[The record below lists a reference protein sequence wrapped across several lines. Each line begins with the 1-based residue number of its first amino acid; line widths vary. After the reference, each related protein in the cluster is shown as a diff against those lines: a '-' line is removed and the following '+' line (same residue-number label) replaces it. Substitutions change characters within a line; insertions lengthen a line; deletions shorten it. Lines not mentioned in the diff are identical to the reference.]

1 MVLLSIYPGAMS
13 FSQAKKAEKDK
24 SITVHIMDLYSCLSI
39 IGRSIIEKED
49 YKL

>member
-1 MVLLSIYPGAMS
+1 MALNPYRM
-13 FSQAKKAEKDK
+13 KKAEKDK